1 MAKDSTLAIT
11 GARVHSYGVRTVKD
25 VEKLRVVLEID
36 CDDITADMGE
46 VQKALYIHKKS
57 DTEVGLNV
65 LVRGGNQESVSVED
79 DDFDV

>member
-1 MAKDSTLAIT
+1 MAKDTTLAIT
-11 GARVHSYGVRTVKD
+11 GAKVHSYGVRTVKD

-36 CDDITADMGE
+36 CDEVTADMGE

-65 LVRGGNQESVSVED
+65 LVRGGNQASVSVDE

>member
-1 MAKDSTLAIT
+1 MAKDATLAIT
-11 GARVHSYGVRTVKD
+11 GAKVHSYGVRTVKD

-36 CDDITADMGE
+36 CDEVTADMGE

-65 LVRGGNQESVSVED
+65 LVRGDSQVSVPVDED
-79 DDFDV
+79 DFEV